1 MTTATRK
8 MKAQLPS
15 AVTTKA
21 VGVSRRVRGALA
33 PERNRQWWQHTPT
46 PSIPALAGWA
56 GSCPCSGWK
65 GALCEAPG
73 PERSRHYD
81 HRTLFRWS
89 AWSLFLRVTKCLWA
103 RIQMFSVWL
112 PLLAIVSGLSTQD
125 VCSRGGASAFLYKN
139 YQDLRR
145 PFIKQSWRM
154 HSVVICGKQL

>member
-1 MTTATRK
+1 MKTATRK
-8 MKAQLPS
+8 MKAELPS

-81 HRTLFRWS
+81 NRTLFRWS
-89 AWSLFLRVTKCLWA
+89 AWSLFLRVTKCLSA

-112 PLLAIVSGLSTQD
+112 PLLAIVSGLSTHWRGFQ
-125 VCSRGGASAFLYKN
+125 VLKLTRQETLHLTGLKPTFRFGSFGERCSEGFR
-139 YQDLRR
+139 
-145 PFIKQSWRM
+145 
-154 HSVVICGKQL
+154 V